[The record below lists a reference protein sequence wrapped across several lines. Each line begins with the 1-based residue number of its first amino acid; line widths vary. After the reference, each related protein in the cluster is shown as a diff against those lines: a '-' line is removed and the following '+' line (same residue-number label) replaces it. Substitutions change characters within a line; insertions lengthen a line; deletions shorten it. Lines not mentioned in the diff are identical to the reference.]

1 LGIAASHHFL
11 DGFADVGTLVGGD
24 IFFVEVKPAV
34 PMVDEYLPE
43 AVAAVS
49 GLWVEKHDRLESK
62 PGTRDSVQ
70 GLSQAMRFSIKRIR
84 VC

>member
-1 LGIAASHHFL
+1 MGIAAANHRL

-24 IFFVEVKPAV
+24 IFFVKIKPTV

-49 GLWVEKHDRLESK
+49 GLWVEKHDRQDARRDT
-62 PGTRDSVQ
+62 GDSVARYTPDDA
-70 GLSQAMRFSIKRIR
+70 LFL
-84 VC
+84 

>member
-1 LGIAASHHFL
+1 L
-11 DGFADVGTLVGGD
+11 DGLANVGTLVGED

-49 GLWVEKHDRLESK
+49 RLRMEKHDRLESPRPAAGAGR
-62 PGTRDSVQ
+62 PGT
-70 GLSQAMRFSIKRIR
+70 
-84 VC
+84 